1 MLHAFSSKRALSAAL
16 LAVIATASQANPFV
30 ETFGSSQTRQ
40 RSQYVP
46 QFAASGAVSY
56 YRFAD
61 PQGSANERLVND
73 GHYAVIDPSQ
83 IIPTGGGSWWEN
95 NTIGRAAD
103 LRDHTGAGAP
113 GGSVLVVNAGNTTN
127 ALYRRIATLQPN
139 TTYTLSAWRFIV
151 AGPTNL
157 SFEIREADD
166 TRQLSLSP
174 ETTTPDAG
182 TQAGQWT
189 RLSWTFRTGNCAVAQ
204 YAVNVKN
211 NSPVVTGNDLFL
223 DDISLQPDQLGLVQS
238 NVPCS
243 TTTVPTVT
251 AANDSGSTP
260 PGQPLTINLVAN
272 DSSSNATTAPLGTP
286 TQGDVTAQHGTVVF
300 NPDGTAR
307 YTPTA
312 GYNGID
318 TFNYN
323 VCTVAS
329 AQNPSPT
336 CGTASVTVNV
346 AAVSAQPA
354 SVPTLSQWGL
364 IVLSALLAMFG
375 LRRTTRQH

>member
-1 MLHAFSSKRALSAAL
+1 MLSVILSKRAALATL
-16 LAVIATASQANPFV
+16 LAAIATTSYANPFV

-61 PQGSANERLVND
+61 PQGSTVERQVDD
-73 GHYAVIDPSQ
+73 GYYAVIDPSQ
-83 IIPTGGGSWWEN
+83 IIPTGGGSWWAN
-95 NTIGRAAD
+95 GNTGPANT

-139 TTYTLSAWRFIV
+139 TTYTMVAWRYIV

-174 ETTTPDAG
+174 NTTTPDGG

-189 RLSWTFRTGNCAVAQ
+189 RLSWTFRTSNCAVAQ

-211 NSPVVTGNDLFL
+211 NSPVVSGNDLFL
-223 DDISLQPDQLGLVQS
+223 DDISLQPDQAGVVQS

-243 TTTVPTVT
+243 TTTVPAVT

-260 PGQPLTINLVAN
+260 PGQPLTINLLAN
-272 DSSSNATTAPLGTP
+272 DSSSNTTTAPLGTP

-312 GYNGID
+312 GYTGTD
-318 TFNYN
+318 TFTYN
-323 VCTVAS
+323 ICTVAS

-336 CGTASVTVNV
+336 CASASVTVNV
-346 AAVSAQPA
+346 AAVAAQPA

-364 IVLSALLAMFG
+364 IILSMLLAMFG
-375 LRRTTRQH
+375 LRRAKRQN